1 MFNRRSGP
9 ASELHG
15 YLEFCYEEF
24 KKLEKDRKKTEADLA
39 RNNPGKKVS
48 SANNI
53 PVPRL
58 PMNPSRVDRL
68 IVDMLREHARVI
80 TLVAKMENLRGERLP
95 NNISVKMQNWLDAI
109 KRVQACRKE
118 EIYNSGNRRNHPLTQ
133 IRTSDEKGNIDSVLS
148 LVCFSKYHTLHTNIQ

>member
-1 MFNRRSGP
+1 M
-9 ASELHG
+9 
-15 YLEFCYEEF
+15 
-24 KKLEKDRKKTEADLA
+24 EKDRKKTEADLA

-109 KRVQACRKE
+109 KRVQSCRKE

-133 IRTSDEKGNIDSVLS
+133 MRTSDEKGN
-148 LVCFSKYHTLHTNIQ
+148 